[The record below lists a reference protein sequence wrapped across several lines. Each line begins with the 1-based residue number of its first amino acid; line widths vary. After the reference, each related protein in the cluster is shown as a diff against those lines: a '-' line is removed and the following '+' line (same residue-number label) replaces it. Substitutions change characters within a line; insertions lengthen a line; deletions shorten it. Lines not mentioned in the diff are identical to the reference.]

1 VTTRARSARTWATGY
16 RPSAVSLM
24 LLGTIGLWALNLSVS
39 RYILTHGFLPL
50 AYTTVRYGCAGLAF
64 ALLALAS
71 ERTLR
76 ISRAHLGLVLGAA
89 AALYLNQVAFVYAVK
104 TTSASLV
111 ALLLAAVPIFAA
123 LIGLVLRTEQLSR
136 RFWIGAA
143 VSFVGVGLVVLGT
156 GAEIRHD
163 RLGVL
168 YGIVT
173 AATWAIYSV
182 VITPLM
188 RIYSVAR
195 ISAVVLPAAWIPIA
209 LTGLPQTH
217 SQNWDLGWKVWVLLV
232 FSTVGPLILTNVLWF
247 NSLDRIGPARA
258 TLATNFQ
265 PFVAALF
272 AVALLPESLSPVQLA
287 GGVLIAAG
295 IIGARRRTEPEL
307 PPEAT

>member
-1 VTTRARSARTWATGY
+1 MRARSARTWAAGY

-39 RYILTHGFLPL
+39 RYILTHGFQPL
-50 AYTTVRYGCAGLAF
+50 AYTTVRYGSAGLAF

-188 RIYSVAR
+188 RLYSVAR
-195 ISAVVLPAAWIPIA
+195 ISAVVLAGSVDSDRAHGIA
-209 LTGLPQTH
+209 TDP
-217 SQNWDLGWKVWVLLV
+217 
-232 FSTVGPLILTNVLWF
+232 
-247 NSLDRIGPARA
+247 
-258 TLATNFQ
+258 
-265 PFVAALF
+265 
-272 AVALLPESLSPVQLA
+272 LPELGSGLEGLGSARVLDGRPADPHECALVQLA
-287 GGVLIAAG
+287 RPHRSRARDPGHELPAVRGGVVRGRAA
-295 IIGARRRTEPEL
+295 ARSRSRPCSW
-307 PPEAT
+307 PAAS

>member
-1 VTTRARSARTWATGY
+1 MRIAGY

-39 RYILTHGFLPL
+39 RYILTHGFQPL
-50 AYTTVRYGCAGLAF
+50 SYTTVRYGSAALVF
-64 ALLALAS
+64 ALIALAS

-76 ISRAHLGLVLGAA
+76 IARAHLGLVLGAA

-123 LIGLVLRTEQLSR
+123 LIGLVLRTEHLSR
-136 RFWIGAA
+136 RFWVGAA

-156 GAEIRHD
+156 GGEINHD

-173 AATWAIYSV
+173 AATWAIYSI
-182 VITPLM
+182 VIAPLM

-209 LTGLPQTH
+209 LTGLQQTR
-217 SQNWDLGWKVWVLLV
+217 SQNWDLGWKVWALLV

-295 IIGARRRTEPEL
+295 IIGARRQTEPEL

>member
-1 VTTRARSARTWATGY
+1 
-16 RPSAVSLM
+16 M
-24 LLGTIGLWALNLSVS
+24 
-39 RYILTHGFLPL
+39 
-50 AYTTVRYGCAGLAF
+50 
-64 ALLALAS
+64 
-71 ERTLR
+71 
-76 ISRAHLGLVLGAA
+76 LGAA

-188 RIYSVAR
+188 RRYSVAR

-209 LTGLPQTH
+209 LTGLPQTR
-217 SQNWDLGWKVWVLLV
+217 SQDWDLGWKVWVLLV

-287 GGVLIAAG
+287 GGVLIGAG
-295 IIGARRRTEPEL
+295 IIGARRQTEPEL

>member
-1 VTTRARSARTWATGY
+1 
-16 RPSAVSLM
+16 M
-24 LLGTIGLWALNLSVS
+24 
-39 RYILTHGFLPL
+39 
-50 AYTTVRYGCAGLAF
+50 
-64 ALLALAS
+64 
-71 ERTLR
+71 
-76 ISRAHLGLVLGAA
+76 
-89 AALYLNQVAFVYAVK
+89 
-104 TTSASLV
+104 
-111 ALLLAAVPIFAA
+111 
-123 LIGLVLRTEQLSR
+123 
-136 RFWIGAA
+136 
-143 VSFVGVGLVVLGT
+143 SFVGVGLVVLGT

-188 RIYSVAR
+188 RLYSRRAHQCSRLAGGVDSDRAHGIATDPVAELG
-195 ISAVVLPAAWIPIA
+195 S
-209 LTGLPQTH
+209 GLE
-217 SQNWDLGWKVWVLLV
+217 VWVLLV

-295 IIGARRRTEPEL
+295 IIGARRQTEPEL